1 VEHLYIYYQVRPEHR
16 NRARSLVLQIQ
27 SRLANRT
34 GQKGRILRRP
44 ELSAAGTETW
54 MEVYENVSQA
64 TAAIVAEL
72 QAESGLAELIV
83 GERHV
88 ERFIDQWDVA

>member
-1 VEHLYIYYQVRPEHR
+1 MEHLYIYYQVRPEHR

-44 ELSAAGTETW
+44 ELS
-54 MEVYENVSQA
+54 
-64 TAAIVAEL
+64 
-72 QAESGLAELIV
+72 
-83 GERHV
+83 